1 MGRGLDRWPGRRGAL
16 ACGVLVAC
24 ASVALTLGIAA
35 LSASSAPSFA
45 APRSYPTGSEPYSV
59 AIGDLNGDGKPELV
73 TANGRYETN
82 TISVLAN
89 RGDGTFRAKLDYAT
103 GLGPESV
110 AIGDLNGDGKAELA
124 TANVA
129 ANSVSLFFNRGDGTF
144 QAKRDYATGSGP
156 FSVAIGDL
164 NGDGKPDLATANANN
179 GGAGTVS
186 VLLNRGDGS
195 FGTKVD
201 YATGRFPTSVAVGDL
216 NGDGRPELA
225 TANADANS
233 VSVFLNRGDAT
244 FQAKRDYTTGLGPDS
259 VVIGDLNGDGKPELA
274 TANGAANSI
283 SVLLNRGDG
292 SFQAKLDYRTGH
304 GPSSVAIG
312 DLNGNGKPDLATAN
326 NDASSVSVLLSR
338 GDGSFQAKVDYRTG
352 REPYS
357 VDSVLIGDLNGDGAP
372 DLATANEDADAVS
385 VLTNTGGG
393 SFQPTLDYRTG
404 RQPFSV
410 ATFSVAIGD
419 LNGDGKQDLATAN
432 HDTNSVSVLL
442 NTPGLCTVQEVRRR
456 ALPTAKR
463 TIARANCRVGKIR
476 RAYSTLK
483 RGRVISQKPKPGT
496 VLPKRGKVN
505 LVVSRGRKR

>member
-292 SFQAKLDYRTGH
+292 SFQASLDYATGS
-304 GPSSVAIG
+304 GP
-312 DLNGNGKPDLATAN
+312 
-326 NDASSVSVLLSR
+326 
-338 GDGSFQAKVDYRTG
+338 
-352 REPYS
+352 
-357 VDSVLIGDLNGDGAP
+357 
-372 DLATANEDADAVS
+372 
-385 VLTNTGGG
+385 
-393 SFQPTLDYRTG
+393 
-404 RQPFSV
+404 
-410 ATFSVAIGD
+410 FSVAIGD
-419 LNGDGKQDLATAN
+419 LNGDGRLDLATA
-432 HDTNSVSVLL
+432 HGGANSVSVLL
-442 NTPGLCTVQEVRRR
+442 NMSDGSFQADRDYATARSPVSVAIGDLNGDGKPELATANREANSVSVLINATGLCTVPDVKWKMLR
-456 ALPTAKR
+456 AAKR
-463 TIARANCRVGKIR
+463 TMARADCRVGKIR
-476 RAYSTLK
+476 RAYSKTVK
-483 RGRVISQKPKPGT
+483 RGRVISQKPEPGT
-496 VLPKRGKVN
+496 VLPTLGKVS